1 MEEKIRNILSKMTL
15 EDKIALCNGADFW
28 HSKAMEQYG
37 IPAITMSDGPHGLRC
52 QKGESD
58 MLGVNNSEPATCFP
72 TAVTSGAS
80 WDRELLRS
88 EGQAIG
94 EEGLSLGV
102 DVVLGPGVNIKRD
115 PRCGRTVE

>member
-1 MEEKIRNILSKMTL
+1 MEERIQNILSRMTL

-37 IPAITMSDGPHGLRC
+37 IAAITMSDGPHGLRC
-52 QKGESD
+52 RKNAAD
-58 MLGVNNSEPATCFP
+58 MLGVNEAELATCFP

-80 WDRELLRS
+80 WDRELLAA
-88 EGQAIG
+88 EGKAID

-102 DVVLGPGVNIKRD
+102 DVLLAAKPQAAVVL
-115 PRCGRTVE
+115 EFEE